1 MMTLGICEHQGCTS
15 LHSASYENEL
25 RRLLYEV
32 SGKAFCQHCYNP
44 KCMIWLF
51 YCLVHLRYWPI
62 HFSLGQMA
70 RRQTQTWQEVQQFN
84 SVSVNCS
91 TQEIKNEHWFR
102 FNTMFI
108 LNLPSET
115 INY

>member
-1 MMTLGICEHQGCTS
+1 
-15 LHSASYENEL
+15 
-25 RRLLYEV
+25 
-32 SGKAFCQHCYNP
+32 
-44 KCMIWLF
+44 MIWLF

-91 TQEIKNEHWFR
+91 TQEIKKRALVQVQHYVHPQSSLRNHKLLDGQFKE
-102 FNTMFI
+102 
-108 LNLPSET
+108 LKPL
-115 INY
+115 